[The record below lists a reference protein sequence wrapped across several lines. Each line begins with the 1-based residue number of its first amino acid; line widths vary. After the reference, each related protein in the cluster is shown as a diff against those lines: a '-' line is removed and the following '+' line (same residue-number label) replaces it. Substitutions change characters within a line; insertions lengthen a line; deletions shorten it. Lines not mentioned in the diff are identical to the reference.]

1 MDIRLIIFA
10 SLRMDI
16 ATYLNAAKQQEAHR
30 RLWNTTNNIA
40 NGTTDGFAAGTI
52 ATTRS
57 FVNEINNQT
66 SYPNNTITIP
76 DLTPNGASKTDRP
89 LDVALNGPG
98 FFLVQTP
105 NGIRYTKAGHFVR
118 NNEGELVTLDN
129 NLVLSSD
136 GQPIVFDE
144 TDSDPIIDTEGK
156 MFING
161 EERAT
166 LGVVEFD
173 NLRLIRKDQNG
184 ATLLETNQLARPA
197 ENTRVMQGMLAESS
211 VKTINETTNLIYIQ
225 READMSRKVA
235 ESINEMYRNANRIIT
250 SQGGQ

>member
-1 MDIRLIIFA
+1 
-10 SLRMDI
+10 MDI

-30 RLWNTTNNIA
+30 RLWNSTNNMA
-40 NGTTDGFAAGTI
+40 NEQTNGFAAGSI

-57 FVNEINNQT
+57 FVDEIHSQT

-89 LDVALNGPG
+89 LDVTLNGPG

-105 NGIRYTKAGHFVR
+105 GGIRYTKAGHFIR
-118 NNEGELVTLDN
+118 NNEGELVTIDN

-144 TDSDPIIDTEGK
+144 TDGDPIIDTEGK

-173 NLRLIRKDQNG
+173 NLRLMRKDQNG
-184 ATLLETNQLARPA
+184 GTLLETNQLARPA
-197 ENTRVMQGMLAESS
+197 ENTRVIQGMLAEST
-211 VKTINETTNLIYIQ
+211 VKTISETTNLIYIQ
-225 READMSRKVA
+225 REAAMSKEIADM
-235 ESINEMYRNANRIIT
+235 INEMYRNANKIIT